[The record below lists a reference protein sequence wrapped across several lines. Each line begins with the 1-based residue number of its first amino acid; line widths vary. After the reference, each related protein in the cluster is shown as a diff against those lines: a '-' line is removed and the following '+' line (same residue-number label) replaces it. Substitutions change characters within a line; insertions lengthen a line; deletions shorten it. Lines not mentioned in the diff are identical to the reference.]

1 MNLVFF
7 FIGRCSASSVIF
19 PEQIEKYTFVNMIIV
34 ILFGIG
40 IFFSLLSEWFYLRI
54 THRDLLRSY
63 KSFYCCRKIFVCIVI
78 TFVCL
83 QLTNS
88 LSCRPIDLL
97 YDYRY
102 LSMLI
107 LQANG
112 VVLTLSL
119 AFFLGVK
126 YATIQEKHYV

>member
-1 MNLVFF
+1 
-7 FIGRCSASSVIF
+7 
-19 PEQIEKYTFVNMIIV
+19 MIIV

-40 IFFSLLSEWFYLRI
+40 IFFSLLSQWFYPRI
-54 THRDLLRSY
+54 THRDLLRSN

-83 QLTNS
+83 QRMNS

-112 VVLTLSL
+112 VVLTLSF
-119 AFFLGVK
+119 AFFSELNMPQFKKTNISSNDHIVFLL
-126 YATIQEKHYV
+126 YVFLQ